1 MVIFMIYDD
10 YARRKKR
17 KIFGLQKNI
26 KSLQKNIKPNEY
38 KEVTKE
44 FFWGFFF
51 FSEIQI
57 THFMYNTRNLR
68 KN

>member
-44 FFWGFFF
+44 FFWVFSFFLKYKLRILCT
-51 FSEIQI
+51 IQGI
-57 THFMYNTRNLR
+57 
-68 KN
+68 